1 MTKGSTYVMLSVSQ
15 SSSIRSFPMNTT
27 IPQLSQ
33 AMRQVLGEVAHL
45 SALKSGFTQRR
56 SKLSGAVFVQ
66 TLVLGWLNNPQA
78 SLESLTQTAAALG
91 VKLSP
96 QGLDYRFSPQA
107 ADCLR
112 EVLEAAVSKL
122 ICAVGVAIPV
132 FERFSAVIVQDSSI
146 IVLPQ
151 ALKEHWQGCGGSSTQ
166 MDSAIKLSVGLDLSA
181 GTLRGPVLAQG
192 RTHDQKL
199 DDSELPQGA
208 LRLTDL
214 GYFNLEGFSQL
225 DAEGAYFISRLKSGT
240 KLFSEDGSELVLP
253 DMLCALGPSIDVRVQ
268 LGARQ
273 RLRVRLLGV
282 RVPHEVAA
290 QRKRKLRERARKKM
304 RQPTKTSLRLC
315 EWTLLITNAPDCLVS
330 LEDALV
336 LSRARW
342 QIEML
347 FKLWKQHGQI
357 DEWRSKKPY
366 RILCEIYAKLV
377 AMLIQHWI
385 LLVSCWSY
393 PDRSL
398 IKAAQTVSSYA
409 VMLVSAMAGL
419 IALEVVIGHIASCIG
434 SGCRMNTRKAKPN
447 TYQLL
452 LNLDQGV
459 LP

>member
-1 MTKGSTYVMLSVSQ
+1 
-15 SSSIRSFPMNTT
+15 MNTT

-33 AMRQVLGEVAHL
+33 AISHILGEVGHL
-45 SALKSGFTQRR
+45 SALKRGFTQRK

-96 QGLDYRFSPQA
+96 QGLDYRFSRQA

-122 ICAVGVAIPV
+122 ICAV
-132 FERFSAVIVQDSSI
+132 IVQDSSV
-146 IVLPQ
+146 IVLPHS
-151 ALKEHWQGCGGSSTQ
+151 LKEQWQGCGGSGTQ
-166 MDSAIKLSVGLDLSA
+166 TEAALKLSVRLDLSA
-181 GTLRGPVLAQG
+181 GTLQGPVLAHG

-199 DDSELPQGA
+199 SSPVVPQGA

-214 GYFNLEGFSQL
+214 AYFDLEGFSQL
-225 DAEGAYFISRLKSGT
+225 DSERAYFISRLKSGT
-240 KLFSEDGSELVLP
+240 KLFCEDGSELLVP
-253 DMLCALGPSIDVRVQ
+253 DMLEKLGPSIDVRVQ
-268 LGARQ
+268 LGARH
-273 RLRVRLLGV
+273 RLKVRLLGV
-282 RVPHEVAA
+282 RVPDEVAA
-290 QRKRKLRERARKKM
+290 KRKRKLRERARKKM
-304 RQPTKTSLRLC
+304 RQPSKSRIRLC
-315 EWTLLITNAPDCLVS
+315 EWTLLITNAPDSMVS

-336 LSRARW
+336 LSQARL

-347 FKLWKQHGQI
+347 FKLWKQYGQI

-366 RILCEIYAKLV
+366 RILCELYAKLV
-377 AMLIQHWI
+377 AMIIQHWI

-409 VMLVSAMAGL
+409 VMLISAMAGL
-419 IALEVVIGHIASCIG
+419 IALEVVIGHISTCIA
-434 SGCRMNTRKAKPN
+434 SGCSMNTRKAKPN

-452 LNLDQGV
+452 LNLPQEA
-459 LP
+459 LA